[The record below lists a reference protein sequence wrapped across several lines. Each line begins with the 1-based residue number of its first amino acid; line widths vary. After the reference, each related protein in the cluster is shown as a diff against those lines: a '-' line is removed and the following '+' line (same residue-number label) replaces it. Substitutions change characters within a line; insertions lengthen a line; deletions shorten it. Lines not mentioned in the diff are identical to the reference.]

1 MEKTRRGVYYDLDKS
16 PYEYEGYKFS
26 SAKKLDIFMRKVGE
40 KWCELTKYYGKIYK
54 ITDNGNDYD
63 LTPLLPKI
71 LKSVYDS
78 MQYH

>member
-1 MEKTRRGVYYDLDKS
+1 
-16 PYEYEGYKFS
+16 
-26 SAKKLDIFMRKVGE
+26 MRKVGE
-40 KWCELTKYYGKIYK
+40 KWGELTKYYGKIYK